1 MSETNTEI
9 TLKGNAGNFGYT
21 IVASPSE
28 EVKAALVKAGFLRTI
43 QANPTNAWEKEIAF
57 PGKDGK
63 RPEGFKRSS
72 IPFTKENADLLFK
85 KISDAKI
92 KIEVPGEKDG
102 ETVDKEFDLGI
113 MDVEV
118 TEYTGAEGAVP
129 KYRDAKKFVEL
140 YLSLNEGKLK
150 SGEARTVASFC
161 ATRGLTEPDLT
172 PVKDEESGELVT
184 PNWADDVEFLASVK
198 AWQDAE
204 AMKALMAQE

>member
-1 MSETNTEI
+1 MSNTTEI
-9 TLKGNAGNFGYT
+9 ELTGNAGNFAYK
-21 IVASPSE
+21 IVAAPSE

-92 KIEVPGEKDG
+92 KIEGSKLDKDG
-102 ETVDKEFDLGI
+102 NPVVEEFDLGI

-118 TEYTGAEGAVP
+118 TEYTGAESAVP

-161 ATRGLTEPDLT
+161 ATRGLTEPSEPWTEDT
-172 PVKDEESGELVT
+172 
-184 PNWADDVEFLASVK
+184 EFLASVK

>member
-1 MSETNTEI
+1 MSETNQEI
-9 TLKGNAGNFGYT
+9 ELTGNAGNFGYKV
-21 IVASPSE
+21 IASPSE
-28 EVKAALVKAGFLRTI
+28 AVKAALVKAGFLRTI

-57 PGKDGK
+57 PGDAK
-63 RPEGFKRSS
+63 RPKDFKRSS

-92 KIEVPGEKDG
+92 KIEVPGEKEG

-161 ATRGLTEPDLT
+161 ATRGLTEPSEPWTEDT
-172 PVKDEESGELVT
+172 
-184 PNWADDVEFLASVK
+184 EFLASVK
-198 AWQDAE
+198 VWQDAE

>member
-1 MSETNTEI
+1 MSNTTEI
-9 TLKGNAGNFGYT
+9 ELTGNAGNFAYK

-57 PGKDGK
+57 PGDAK
-63 RPEGFKRSS
+63 RPKDFKRSS
-72 IPFTKENADLLFK
+72 IAFTKENADLLFK

-118 TEYTGAEGAVP
+118 TEYTGAESAVP

-140 YLSLNEGKLK
+140 YLSLNDGKLK

-161 ATRGLTEPDLT
+161 ATRGLTEPSEPWTEDT
-172 PVKDEESGELVT
+172 
-184 PNWADDVEFLASVK
+184 EFLASVK

>member
-1 MSETNTEI
+1 MSETNTEFE
-9 TLKGNAGNFGYT
+9 LKGNAGNFGYKV
-21 IVASPSE
+21 VADPKP
-28 EVKAALVKAGFLRTI
+28 EVREALVKAGFLRTL

-57 PGKDGK
+57 PGKEGK

-85 KISDAKI
+85 KLSDAKI
-92 KIEVPGEKDG
+92 KIEVPKLDKEGKPVMDG
-102 ETVDKEFDLGI
+102 NDPVMVDQEFDLGI

-161 ATRGLTEPDLT
+161 ATRGLTEPSEPWTEDT
-172 PVKDEESGELVT
+172 
-184 PNWADDVEFLASVK
+184 EFLASVK

>member
-1 MSETNTEI
+1 MSNTTEI
-9 TLKGNAGNFGYT
+9 ELTGNAGNFAYK

-57 PGKDGK
+57 PGKDNK

-92 KIEVPGEKDG
+92 SIEVTDDKG
-102 ETVDKEFDLGI
+102 ETVDKDLDLGI

-118 TEYTGAEGAVP
+118 TEYTGAAGAVP

-140 YLSLNEGKLK
+140 YLSLNDGKLK

-161 ATRGLTEPDLT
+161 ATRGLTEPSEPWTEDT
-172 PVKDEESGELVT
+172 
-184 PNWADDVEFLASVK
+184 EFLASVK

>member
-1 MSETNTEI
+1 MPNEEI
-9 TLKGNAGNFGYT
+9 TLRGNAGNFGYT

-28 EVKAALVKAGFLRTI
+28 EVKAALIKAGFLRTI

-57 PGKDGK
+57 PGDAK
-63 RPEGFKRSS
+63 RPKDFKRSS

-118 TEYTGAEGAVP
+118 TEYTGAEGSVP

-161 ATRGLTEPDLT
+161 ATRGLTEPSEPWTEDT
-172 PVKDEESGELVT
+172 
-184 PNWADDVEFLASVK
+184 EFLASVK